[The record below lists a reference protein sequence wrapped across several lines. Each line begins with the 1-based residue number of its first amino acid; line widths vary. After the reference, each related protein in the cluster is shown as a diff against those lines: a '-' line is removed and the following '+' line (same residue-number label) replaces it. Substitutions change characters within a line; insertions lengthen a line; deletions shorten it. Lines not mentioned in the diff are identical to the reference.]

1 MKNVKAFVVGVSN
14 YIFNN
19 GNNNLP
25 FCKNDIK
32 AVNNAL
38 IEGLKVESENI
49 LILGTLGEVI
59 KSSFEYNFEEFCKGV
74 KEDDNLIFYFSGH
87 GLNREDKHYLVLSDT
102 FIETSKIINILE
114 NVKCKNKIIF
124 LDCCYSGNF
133 NINHNLDFD
142 VRKTV
147 SEFEGKGYAILASSN
162 SKQVSY
168 SHPEFCGDPETSI
181 SLFTYFLCEAI
192 KDKYLIKEGKITLKS
207 IVDRVFFS
215 LDIWNRNND
224 DIIQN
229 PIFRSNIGGT
239 IFFEVEEFE
248 PFISENIYE
257 ETDKY
262 IIYEVE
268 PVHTGTEKRYST
280 RVILKGMNSFE
291 KIGEIASEIK
301 EKVKSA
307 EIYSNEFSK
316 KRWSNKTANIIWIY
330 FGMDESDIINSNFL
344 CHTTWV
350 DESQDKDWWYKTN
363 NKNNFIIDDIHFNV
377 HSYYDELKSFTKNNT
392 SSKEEL
398 EIKLKEIMRNM
409 VICAEKVI
417 VNYNEY
423 KNQEISEDELFEKI
437 GELIPEIDKN
447 YFISI
452 NLGIAPEEIHD
463 WAQKCSN
470 LFSTIHDFTFFY
482 NKEYKE
488 QRSIRNRKD
497 CMEIAIKRYYSDL
510 NILSSLE
517 KNIQN
522 ICINR

>member
-1 MKNVKAFVVGVSN
+1 
-14 YIFNN
+14 
-19 GNNNLP
+19 
-25 FCKNDIK
+25 
-32 AVNNAL
+32 
-38 IEGLKVESENI
+38 
-49 LILGTLGEVI
+49 
-59 KSSFEYNFEEFCKGV
+59 
-74 KEDDNLIFYFSGH
+74 
-87 GLNREDKHYLVLSDT
+87 
-102 FIETSKIINILE
+102 
-114 NVKCKNKIIF
+114 
-124 LDCCYSGNF
+124 
-133 NINHNLDFD
+133 
-142 VRKTV
+142 
-147 SEFEGKGYAILASSN
+147 
-162 SKQVSY
+162 
-168 SHPEFCGDPETSI
+168 
-181 SLFTYFLCEAI
+181 
-192 KDKYLIKEGKITLKS
+192 
-207 IVDRVFFS
+207 
-215 LDIWNRNND
+215 
-224 DIIQN
+224 
-229 PIFRSNIGGT
+229 
-239 IFFEVEEFE
+239 
-248 PFISENIYE
+248 
-257 ETDKY
+257 
-262 IIYEVE
+262 
-268 PVHTGTEKRYST
+268 
-280 RVILKGMNSFE
+280 MNSFE

-316 KRWSNKTANIIWIY
+316 KRWSNKPANIIWIY

-488 QRSIRNRKD
+488 HRSVKNRKD

-517 KNIQN
+517 KNI
-522 ICINR
+522 